1 MQNEQGI
8 AISSMAAEQWSTEK
22 IPRFPRRDSAIG
34 NRDGMMFESNINF
47 NFAPGFALFSFSGT
61 PLRDDDWDFV
71 EADPLSLISIPS
83 IPSNVCN
90 SDLQTCR
97 GKAFLTT
104 ISACTSYVRRNA
116 YDPTVATRAADR
128 GLACAT
134 KSRWVGSHPI
144 PSPLSLSLLPIIL

>member
-22 IPRFPRRDSAIG
+22 ITRFPRRDSAIG

-71 EADPLSLISIPS
+71 EADPLSLISIHPS
-83 IPSNVCN
+83 RVTYVTRISRHVGASFFDDDFGMHIVC
-90 SDLQTCR
+90 ST
-97 GKAFLTT
+97 
-104 ISACTSYVRRNA
+104 
-116 YDPTVATRAADR
+116 
-128 GLACAT
+128 
-134 KSRWVGSHPI
+134 
-144 PSPLSLSLLPIIL
+144 

>member
-1 MQNEQGI
+1 
-8 AISSMAAEQWSTEK
+8 MAEEQWSTEK
-22 IPRFPRRDSAIG
+22 ITRFPRRDSAIG

-71 EADPLSLISIPS
+71 EADPLSLISIHPS
-83 IPSNVCN
+83 IHPSRVMYVTRI
-90 SDLQTCR
+90 SRHVGARQ
-97 GKAFLTT
+97 AFLTT

-134 KSRWVGSHPI
+134 KS
-144 PSPLSLSLLPIIL
+144 LSLSLLPIIL